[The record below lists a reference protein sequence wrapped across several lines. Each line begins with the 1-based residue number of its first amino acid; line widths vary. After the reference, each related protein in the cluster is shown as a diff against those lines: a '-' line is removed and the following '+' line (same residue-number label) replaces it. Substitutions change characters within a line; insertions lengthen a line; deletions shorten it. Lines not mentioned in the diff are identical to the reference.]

1 VAVLISGRGSNLQ
14 ALIEACADPRYP
26 AEIGVVISNRAD
38 APGLERA
45 AAAGIPAAVVAE
57 RDRPAFA
64 AAADALLCRHG
75 IGLVCL
81 AGFMR
86 LLDRRFVE
94 AWRDRMV
101 NIHPSLLP
109 AFPGLG
115 AQRQALEAGV
125 RFAGCTVHFVRPEV
139 DSGPIIAQ
147 AVVPVLPGDDE
158 ARLSA
163 RILAAEHRLYPL
175 ALRLIAEGRVRVSD
189 TRAEIDGWLAPAAT
203 LLNPRATHPEALV
216 STCG

>member
-1 VAVLISGRGSNLQ
+1 L
-14 ALIEACADPRYP
+14 
-26 AEIGVVISNRAD
+26 VVSNRAD
-38 APGLERA
+38 APGLGRA
-45 AAAGIPAAVVAE
+45 AAAAIAAEVVAE

-64 AAADALLCRHG
+64 AAADELLRRHA

-86 LLDRRFVE
+86 LLDRPFVE

-109 AFPGLG
+109 AFRGLN

-125 RFAGCTVHFVRPEV
+125 RFAGCTVHFVRPET
-139 DSGPIIAQ
+139 DAGPIVAQ
-147 AVVPVLPGDDE
+147 AVVPVLPGDDVTS
-158 ARLSA
+158 LSA

-175 ALRLIAEGRVRVSD
+175 ALRLIAEGRVRVAGE
-189 TRAEIDGWLAPAAT
+189 RAEIEGWLAPVAT
-203 LLNPRATHPEALV
+203 LLNPCAAHPKALV
-216 STCG
+216 STGG